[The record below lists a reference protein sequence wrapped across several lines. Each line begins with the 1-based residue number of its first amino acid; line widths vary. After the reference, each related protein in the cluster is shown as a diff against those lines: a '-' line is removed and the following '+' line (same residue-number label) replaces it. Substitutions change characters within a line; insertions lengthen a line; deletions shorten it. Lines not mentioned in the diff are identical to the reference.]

1 MDVQVVWTA
10 PKRFEGRSLA
20 SGARL
25 TMDARPDAGGTGA
38 GPSPME
44 TVLMALAGCTGIDVV
59 NTLAKMRAP
68 LEGLVIDVSADRAAE
83 HPKVFTAIRLRY
95 VAWGPGLRRD
105 QVERAVR
112 LSEEKYCS
120 VSAMLR
126 KTAAIS
132 VEIVTSD
139 QPPQPAAAAP

>member
-1 MDVQVVWTA
+1 MDVQVVWT
-10 PKRFEGRSLA
+10 PPRRFDGRSLET
-20 SGARL
+20 GARL

-59 NTLAKMRAP
+59 GILTKMRAP
-68 LEGLVIDVSADRAAE
+68 LEGLVIDVSADRAAD

-95 VAWGPGLRRD
+95 VAWGPGLQRE

-112 LSEEKYCS
+112 LSEEKYCA

-126 KTAAIS
+126 KTATIT
-132 VEIVTSD
+132 VDIVTGD
-139 QPPQPAAAAP
+139 RPPQAAAAAP